1 MSTVPGNPKTV
12 RKTPK
17 KRIRIK
23 TVRPAISKGDNYF
36 FLLVLEGL
44 SFSHARTMALAT
56 KIEE

>member
-1 MSTVPGNPKTV
+1 VPGNPKTV
-12 RKTPK
+12 RKTPE

-36 FLLVLEGL
+36 FLLVLEG
-44 SFSHARTMALAT
+44 FRCSHARTMALAT